1 MLEVVGVPVLA
12 DNYVWLMHDKAS
24 GETVVVDPAVDAAVL
39 AAAASLGWRISQIWN
54 THWHDDHVAG
64 NVGIKAATGCRII
77 APDDPEHP
85 IPGVDRIVGEGDR
98 VGIGTF
104 EGHVLSTPG
113 HTRVHLAYH
122 LPDVAI
128 LFTGDTLFALGCG
141 RLFEGTPDQMFA
153 NMRRL
158 AALPPETLI
167 YCAHEYTQANARFA
181 VTVEPGNAALMER
194 VREIDTERA
203 AGRPTVPTTIADER
217 DTNPF
222 LRASTVAEF
231 ASRRAAKDVFRG

>member
-1 MLEVVGVPVLA
+1 MLEVGGVPVLA